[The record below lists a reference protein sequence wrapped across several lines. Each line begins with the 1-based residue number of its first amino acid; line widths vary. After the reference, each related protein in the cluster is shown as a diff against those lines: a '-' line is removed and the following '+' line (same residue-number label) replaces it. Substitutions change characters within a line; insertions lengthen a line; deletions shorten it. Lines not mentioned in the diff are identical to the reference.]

1 GPGVNKLTWAG
12 TPGAS
17 IAYLAL
23 GEWWKRWG
31 FQAWPLTTGSAGAVA
46 EPFNSTARLW
56 LSVAGPLFVT
66 RNGNPGGAISA
77 VASVKMSVSDSK
89 FSGNFAGSN
98 VAGGGAICVLGPLS
112 VTNSTFTENLTS
124 GYGGAIDFQN
134 VTAGTANSSIS
145 DSTFDGNGSDAGGG
159 LFVAVFGSVMSVTNC
174 SFTRNTSTILNSKGG
189 GIYQSTGTLNITR
202 STLSGNEGY
211 GISIGAFT
219 NITTN
224 ISDSTISG
232 NTFGGIETEYSTT
245 VDGKLLN
252 VTNSTITNNTG
263 GPGLNLFKTTL
274 NVSNST
280 ISYNECGIRRNWQDN
295 NGTWTV
301 KSSI

>member
-1 GPGVNKLTWAG
+1 
-12 TPGAS
+12 
-17 IAYLAL
+17 
-23 GEWWKRWG
+23 
-31 FQAWPLTTGSAGAVA
+31 
-46 EPFNSTARLW
+46 
-56 LSVAGPLFVT
+56 
-66 RNGNPGGAISA
+66 
-77 VASVKMSVSDSK
+77 
-89 FSGNFAGSN
+89 
-98 VAGGGAICVLGPLS
+98 
-112 VTNSTFTENLTS
+112 
-124 GYGGAIDFQN
+124 
-134 VTAGTANSSIS
+134 
-145 DSTFDGNGSDAGGG
+145 
-159 LFVAVFGSVMSVTNC
+159 
-174 SFTRNTSTILNSKGG
+174 NSKGG

-301 KSSI
+301 KSSIIAANTGGFNDVLGTFTSSGFNLIGNVGTSTGFTNGVNNDQVGASGSPLDAKLDPAGLQDHGGPPKNNPLQPP